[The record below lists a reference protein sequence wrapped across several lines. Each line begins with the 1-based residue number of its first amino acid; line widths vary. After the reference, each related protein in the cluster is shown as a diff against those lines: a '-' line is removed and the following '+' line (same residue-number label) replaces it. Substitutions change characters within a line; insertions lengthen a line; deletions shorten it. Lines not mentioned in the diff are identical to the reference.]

1 MGIIRTVIIIG
12 LLAFA
17 FIVGFMANGLVTNL
31 GSAITGKVTTEIPE
45 IYTLTKAHCNNNNE
59 CIDLTIACEDD
70 KVIDIVFSSGLVQLP
85 DNWTDP
91 RSQEEI
97 ERLCENGN

>member
-1 MGIIRTVIIIG
+1 MGIIKTVIIVA

-17 FIVGFMANGLVTNL
+17 FTAGFMANGLVSSL
-31 GSAITGKVTTEIPE
+31 GSAITGQATAEIPE

-59 CIDLTIACEDD
+59 CIDLTITCEDD
-70 KVIDIVFSSGLVQLP
+70 KVIDIAFSSGLVQLP
-85 DNWTDP
+85 NNWTDP

-97 ERLCENGN
+97 ERLCENRN